1 MPAIAGSAERP
12 FLCLTTKPG
21 GGRSVLVRTA
31 ATPGQLAS
39 ALRKERLTVLHSV
52 ALPKAFTPEKGLKL
66 ADQAVLNEQLYAL
79 LSRGVPLVEAL
90 EVVAGTVTPVAR
102 PVVRHMREAVASGT
116 SFSDACDKTGV
127 FDAVTIAVYRAAE
140 RTGDLAGAAR
150 QLAISMRRTI
160 VVTGKAQSLLIYP
173 LVLLVVSVVV
183 SFVLLVGVLPSI
195 GERLTELQDIRLP
208 VYSQVLFAVGIF
220 LRANILPV
228 VLILGVAIGLCVVL
242 RKAIIASTLRAA
254 RSLPLVRDVMLASE
268 SARFFTVMSAMSKA
282 GVPLADGLATAN
294 LVIGHPKLRKQ
305 LDNLRSKLVAGGL
318 LRQLIEQVEALPLA
332 TRRLLLAAERS
343 GDLDSAF
350 GSLAQ
355 DMTDEVERQSSR
367 LLAFLQPLL
376 IVIMATLVGGLLM
389 AILIPILTLSS
400 NISSS

>member
-1 MPAIAGSAERP
+1 MAPTAGTAQRP

-21 GGRSVLVRTA
+21 GGRSLVVRTA
-31 ATPGQLAS
+31 NTPGQLAS
-39 ALRKERLTVLHSV
+39 SLRKERLTVLHSV

-66 ADQAVLNEQLYAL
+66 ADQAILNEQLHAL

-90 EVVAGTVTPVAR
+90 EVVGGTVTNVAR
-102 PVVRHMREAVASGT
+102 PVVRQMREAVASGT
-116 SFSDACDKTGV
+116 SFSDACEKTGV

-140 RTGDLAGAAR
+140 RTGDLSGAAK
-150 QLAISMRRTI
+150 QLAVSMRRTI
-160 VVTGKAQSLLIYP
+160 VVTGKAQSLMIYP

-183 SFVLLVGVLPSI
+183 SFALLVGVLPSI
-195 GERLTELQDIRLP
+195 GERLAELQEVKLP
-208 VYSQVLFAVGIF
+208 VYSQVLFAVGGFMRTHI
-220 LRANILPV
+220 V
-228 VLILGVAIGLCVVL
+228 VLTLLIGVTIGLCVVL
-242 RKAIIASTLRAA
+242 RKQIARAVVLA
-254 RSLPLVRDVMLASE
+254 SRKLPLVRDVMLASE

-282 GVPLADGLATAN
+282 GVPLADGLGTAN
-294 LVIGHPKLRKQ
+294 LVIGHPQLRKQ
-305 LDNLRSKLVAGGL
+305 LDTLRSKLVAGGL

-355 DMTDEVERQSSR
+355 DMTDEVERSSSR
-367 LLAFLQPLL
+367 LLAFMQPLL
-376 IVIMATLVGGLLM
+376 IVIMAALVGGLLM

-400 NISSS
+400 RIGQ

>member
-1 MPAIAGSAERP
+1 
-12 FLCLTTKPG
+12 
-21 GGRSVLVRTA
+21 
-31 ATPGQLAS
+31 
-39 ALRKERLTVLHSV
+39 
-52 ALPKAFTPEKGLKL
+52 
-66 ADQAVLNEQLYAL
+66 
-79 LSRGVPLVEAL
+79 
-90 EVVAGTVTPVAR
+90 
-102 PVVRHMREAVASGT
+102 
-116 SFSDACDKTGV
+116 
-127 FDAVTIAVYRAAE
+127 
-140 RTGDLAGAAR
+140 
-150 QLAISMRRTI
+150 
-160 VVTGKAQSLLIYP
+160 
-173 LVLLVVSVVV
+173 
-183 SFVLLVGVLPSI
+183 
-195 GERLTELQDIRLP
+195 
-208 VYSQVLFAVGIF
+208 
-220 LRANILPV
+220 
-228 VLILGVAIGLCVVL
+228 
-242 RKAIIASTLRAA
+242 
-254 RSLPLVRDVMLASE
+254 
-268 SARFFTVMSAMSKA
+268 MSKA